1 MATNPPPIKVLDDA
15 TAISNADNDA
25 DDDRA
30 HPNPKTPSFDVI
42 MAQHQNLIALP
53 PELLNNIAGF
63 LPTNDFNAL
72 RLTSKQL
79 EDKLFPYWANCFFK
93 KKQFSKY
100 RLRQKKNIIIRP
112 TVANT
117 SQ

>member
-1 MATNPPPIKVLDDA
+1 MTTNHPPINSVLADA
-15 TAISNADNDA
+15 TVHTNANNDA
-25 DDDRA
+25 DA
-30 HPNPKTPSFDVI
+30 CAPPIIPSFDSI
-42 MAQHQNLIALP
+42 MASQYRNLVALP

-93 KKQFSKY
+93 KKQFSE
-100 RLRQKKNIIIRP
+100 
-112 TVANT
+112 
-117 SQ
+117 